1 MRMNARP
8 ALLFLALALPPV
20 VAPAAGAA
28 KPKPPVKRATMVYY
42 AVGGATPEQLRE
54 RLDARAPKSPDGYRG
69 DAYTRWEY
77 RWNWPGYGS
86 ASCSLTRAVVTVR
99 VVVSFPRWTH
109 PKAAPASL
117 AAAWKRYTR
126 ALARH
131 EQGHV
136 DYAVGHRLAVVR
148 AIKGASCS
156 SANAAALEQLDVIRK
171 HDVAYDRSTQHGA
184 TQGARFP

>member
-1 MRMNARP
+1 MRARP
-8 ALLFLALALPPV
+8 TLWLLALALLPA
-20 VAPAAGAA
+20 VALPASAA
-28 KPKPPVKRATMVYY
+28 TPKPPVKHATMMYY
-42 AVGGATPEQLRE
+42 AVGGATPAQLRA

-86 ASCSLTRAVVTVR
+86 SNCSLAQAKVTLR

-117 AAAWKRYTR
+117 AAAWNRYVR

-136 DYAVGHRLAVVR
+136 DYAVARYPAVVR
-148 AIKGASCS
+148 AIKRATCS
-156 SANAAALEQLDVIRK
+156 SANAAALRQLDQIRK
-171 HDVAYDRSTQHGA
+171 HDATYDTTTQHGA

>member
-1 MRMNARP
+1 MSARP
-8 ALLFLALALPPV
+8 ALRLLALALPLI
-20 VAPAAGAA
+20 AASAAGAA
-28 KPKPPVKRATMVYY
+28 GPKPPVRHATMVYY
-42 AVGGATPEQLRE
+42 AVGGVTPAQLRE
-54 RLDARAPKSPDGYRG
+54 RLDARAPKSPGGYRG

-86 ASCSLTRAVVTVR
+86 ANCSLAQAVVRLR

-117 AAAWKRYTR
+117 AAAWRRYTR

-136 DYAVGHRLAVVR
+136 DYAFARYPAVVR
-148 AIKGASCS
+148 AIKRATCGT
-156 SANAAALEQLDVIRK
+156 ANAAALAQLELIRK
-171 HDVAYDRSTQHGA
+171 HDVAYDSSTQHGA